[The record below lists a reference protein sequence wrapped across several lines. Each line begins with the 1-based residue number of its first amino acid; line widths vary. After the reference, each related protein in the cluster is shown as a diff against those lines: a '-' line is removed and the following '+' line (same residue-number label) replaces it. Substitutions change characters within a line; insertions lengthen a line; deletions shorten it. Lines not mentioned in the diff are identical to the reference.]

1 MKVKAMVLKAFN
13 ALLIFLNFSLAI
25 FTLLISYGVSLTFG
39 LSITVLVLVIF
50 GIVVLYCFCLWGI
63 GYYGSKFRCKV

>member
-1 MKVKAMVLKAFN
+1 MTEVKGVVLKAFN

-39 LSITVLVLVIF
+39 LSITLLVLVIF
-50 GIVVLYCFCLWGI
+50 GIVLFLFVRDRMLW
-63 GYYGSKFRCKV
+63 K

>member
-1 MKVKAMVLKAFN
+1 MMKVKAMVLKAFN

-50 GIVVLYCFCLWGI
+50 GIVLFLFVRDRILW
-63 GYYGSKFRCKV
+63 K

>member
-39 LSITVLVLVIF
+39 LSITVLALVIF
-50 GIVVLYCFCLWGI
+50 GIVVLYCFCL
-63 GYYGSKFRCKV
+63 

>member
-1 MKVKAMVLKAFN
+1 MMKVKAMVLKAFN
-13 ALLIFLNFSLAI
+13 ALLIFLNFSLAT

-50 GIVVLYCFCLWGI
+50 GIVVLYCFLFVRDRILW
-63 GYYGSKFRCKV
+63 K

>member
-1 MKVKAMVLKAFN
+1 MKAVTEVKGMALKAFN

-50 GIVVLYCFCLWGI
+50 GIVVLYYFCL
-63 GYYGSKFRCKV
+63 

>member
-1 MKVKAMVLKAFN
+1 MMKVKAMVLKAFN
-13 ALLIFLNFSLAI
+13 ALLIFLNFGLAI

-50 GIVVLYCFCLWGI
+50 GIVVLYCFCL
-63 GYYGSKFRCKV
+63 

>member
-39 LSITVLVLVIF
+39 LSITVLALVIF
-50 GIVVLYCFCLWGI
+50 GIVVLYYFCL
-63 GYYGSKFRCKV
+63 

>member
-1 MKVKAMVLKAFN
+1 MMKVKAMVLKAFN

-50 GIVVLYCFCLWGI
+50 GIVLFLFVRDRMLW
-63 GYYGSKFRCKV
+63 K

>member
-1 MKVKAMVLKAFN
+1 MMKVKAIVLKAFN

-50 GIVVLYCFCLWGI
+50 GIVVLYCFCL
-63 GYYGSKFRCKV
+63 

>member
-50 GIVVLYCFCLWGI
+50 GVVVLYCFCL
-63 GYYGSKFRCKV
+63 

>member
-1 MKVKAMVLKAFN
+1 MEAVMKVKAMVLKAFN

-39 LSITVLVLVIF
+39 LSITVLVLVSF
-50 GIVVLYCFCLWGI
+50 GIVILYCFCL
-63 GYYGSKFRCKV
+63 

>member
-1 MKVKAMVLKAFN
+1 MMKIKAMVLKAFN

-50 GIVVLYCFCLWGI
+50 GIVLFLFVRDRILW
-63 GYYGSKFRCKV
+63 K

>member
-1 MKVKAMVLKAFN
+1 MMKVKAMVLKAFN

-50 GIVVLYCFCLWGI
+50 AIVVLYCFCL
-63 GYYGSKFRCKV
+63 

>member
-1 MKVKAMVLKAFN
+1 MEAVMKVKAMVLKAFN
-13 ALLIFLNFSLAI
+13 ALLIFLNFILAI

-50 GIVVLYCFCLWGI
+50 GIVVLYCFCL
-63 GYYGSKFRCKV
+63 

>member
-1 MKVKAMVLKAFN
+1 MMKVKAMVLKAFN

-50 GIVVLYCFCLWGI
+50 GVVVLYCFCL
-63 GYYGSKFRCKV
+63 

>member
-50 GIVVLYCFCLWGI
+50 GIVLFLFVRDRILW
-63 GYYGSKFRCKV
+63 K

>member
-1 MKVKAMVLKAFN
+1 MEAVMKVKAMVLKVFN

-50 GIVVLYCFCLWGI
+50 CIVVLYCFCL
-63 GYYGSKFRCKV
+63 